1 MMLTVADLKIDRAG
15 FRVTRSGIPI
25 ALGTVEFAIL
35 TFLAR
40 DPGRTFTRAQILAHV
55 WPEQAPKTTN
65 IVDTHIRRLRAKI
78 DDHFPVKLIQ
88 TVRGTGYRLGA

>member
-1 MMLTVADLKIDRAG
+1 MLAVADLKIDRAR
-15 FRVTRSGIPI
+15 FRVTRAGIPV

-35 TFLAR
+35 AFLAR
-40 DPGRTFTRAQILAHV
+40 DPGRTFTRGQIVAHV
-55 WPEQAPKTTN
+55 WPEQAPKTDN

-88 TVRGTGYRLGA
+88 TVRGAGYRLAA